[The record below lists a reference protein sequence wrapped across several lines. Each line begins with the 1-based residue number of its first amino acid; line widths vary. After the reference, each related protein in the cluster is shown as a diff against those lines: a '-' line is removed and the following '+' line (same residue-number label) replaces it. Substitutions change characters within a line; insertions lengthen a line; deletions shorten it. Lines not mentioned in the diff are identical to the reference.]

1 MSYISLGM
9 TVIRRRNWKQ
19 GSCKFFLFGG
29 GGGWRGVNKVL
40 YGLGE
45 SSEFLGFLIPVI
57 LYITYIHTYNRDNT
71 LLLFSNDTVMLLTF
85 INLSRSS
92 APFFTFGSGS
102 AASWTVNNNNHFEN
116 LQIRFKTD
124 DNIIS
129 HHYKV

>member
-1 MSYISLGM
+1 M
-9 TVIRRRNWKQ
+9 TVIPRRNWKQ
-19 GSCKFFLFGG
+19 GSCQFFFFGG
-29 GGGWRGVNKVL
+29 GGGGGGVNKVL
-40 YGLGE
+40 YGLCE

-102 AASWTVNNNNHFEN
+102 AAS
-116 LQIRFKTD
+116 
-124 DNIIS
+124 
-129 HHYKV
+129 